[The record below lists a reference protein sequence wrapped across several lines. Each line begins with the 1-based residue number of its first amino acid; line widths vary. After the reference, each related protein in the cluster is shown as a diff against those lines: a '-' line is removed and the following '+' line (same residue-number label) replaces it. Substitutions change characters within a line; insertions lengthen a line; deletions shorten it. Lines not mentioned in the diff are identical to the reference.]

1 MLESRNFGLSQNQKV
16 FDGVTGGM
24 RKAALY
30 ARVSTQNQ
38 TTENQ
43 VRELIAVADTQ
54 NWDVVDV
61 FLDEAISGA
70 KGRDGRPGLD
80 AMLEGVQVGQFDLVA
95 AWSVD
100 RLGRSLIHLETIL
113 SVIRENGVDLYL
125 HQQGVDTSTPAG
137 KAMFQMM
144 GVFAEFERAMIAER
158 IKAGLERAKENGKV
172 IGRPPLAQSVR
183 EAICEMLQAKRPKRQ
198 IAKKYG
204 VSRATV
210 SNIEREPW
218 CDAGEDGSLMAG

>member
-1 MLESRNFGLSQNQKV
+1 
-16 FDGVTGGM
+16 M

-43 VRELIAVADTQ
+43 LRELRSVADGQ
-54 NWDVVDV
+54 DWCIADIFV
-61 FLDEAISGA
+61 DEAISGA
-70 KGRDGRPGLD
+70 KGREGRPGLD
-80 AMLEGVQVGQFDLVA
+80 ALLEGVQAGCFDVVA

-113 SVIRENGVDLYL
+113 SVIREHGVDLYL
-125 HQQGVDTSTPAG
+125 HQQGIDTSTPAG

-158 IKAGLERAKENGKV
+158 IKAGLERAKDNGKA
-172 IGRPPLAQSVR
+172 IGRPALERTIQ
-183 EAICEMLQAKRPKRQ
+183 EAICDLLQARVSKKR
-198 IAKKYG
+198 IAETLG

-210 SNIEREPW
+210 LRVEREPW
-218 CDAGEDGSLMAG
+218 CGCSALARCLHEVSKTNWFSTGGEQSDCIPVK